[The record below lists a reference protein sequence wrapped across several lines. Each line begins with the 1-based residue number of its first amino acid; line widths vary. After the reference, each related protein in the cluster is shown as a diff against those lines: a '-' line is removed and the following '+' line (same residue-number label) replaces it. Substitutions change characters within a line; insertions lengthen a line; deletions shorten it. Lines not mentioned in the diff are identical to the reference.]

1 MSKAILLFIS
11 LLFLTSTTVIS
22 QNEATDEQPLAIPLS
37 VTTAFN
43 LKFPA
48 QEPNW
53 VSSYEGRYNQ
63 KLVHEARF
71 IFDNR
76 NSSAIYDNLGNLIA
90 FAAVVERSEIPVE
103 ALNYMKEKYPNYYIL
118 DTIIVTR
125 GNSDITYELGIVVNG
140 QYIIKVFSNKGKFI
154 KSTRA

>member
-1 MSKAILLFIS
+1 MSKAILLFFS
-11 LLFLTSTTVIS
+11 LFFFTSTTVVS
-22 QNEATDEQPLAIPLS
+22 QKLATEEPQLAIPLS
-37 VTTAFN
+37 VTTDFN
-43 LKFPA
+43 LKFPS

-76 NSSAIYDNLGNLIA
+76 NSSAIYDNVGDLIA

-103 ALNYMKEKYPNYYIL
+103 ALNYMKEKYPNYSIL

-125 GNSDITYELGIVVNG
+125 GKSDISYELGILVNG